1 MRIAFYAPLKSPD
14 HPTPSGDRRIG
25 RLLMQALSLAGH
37 DVFLASRFRSHDDG
51 RRPGRAE
58 RLAGVGARLA
68 QRVLRRLSQDP
79 PDLWFTYH
87 LYYKAPDHLGP
98 AVARR
103 LGIPYVVAEASIAG
117 KRAGLPGHD
126 AALAALG
133 TADLAI
139 CLNPA
144 DEAGVRPHLKPGAG
158 WLALA
163 PFLEDAPPPILR
175 AANDRPKILT
185 VGMMRTG
192 DKLSSYRLLAEAL
205 ADVADR
211 DWTLSIAGDGPARA
225 EVEAAFARF
234 GARFSE
240 RVAFLGQCD
249 EAALARLYAEAD
261 FLAWPA
267 INEAYGMALLE
278 AQAAGLPVVAG
289 DCGGVAA
296 IVRDGL
302 TGLTPPVGDVDAF
315 ADRLRLMLDQPALR
329 RSFGRAAREAVT
341 AEHLIATAAERL
353 RGGLDAVL
361 APRA

>member
-1 MRIAFYAPLKSPD
+1 MRIAFYAPLKPPD

-25 RLLMQALSLAGH
+25 RLLMQALALAGH
-37 DVFLASRFRSHDDG
+37 DVFLASRFRSRDDG

-58 RLAGVGARLA
+58 RLAKVGARLA
-68 QRVLRRLSQDP
+68 QRLIRRLSQDP

-98 AVARR
+98 TVARR
-103 LGIPYVVAEASIAG
+103 FGVPYVVAEASVAN

-126 AALAALG
+126 AALAALAA
-133 TADLAI
+133 ADLAI

-144 DEAGVRPHLKPGAG
+144 DEAGVRPHLRPGAG
-158 WLALA
+158 LLALA
-163 PFLEDAPPPILR
+163 PFLERAPSAISRKPNEPPR
-175 AANDRPKILT
+175 ILT
-185 VGMMRTG
+185 VAMMRPG

-205 ADVADR
+205 AEVADR
-211 DWTLSIAGDGPARA
+211 GWTLCVAGDGSARA

-234 GARFSE
+234 GD
-240 RVAFLGQCD
+240 RVEFLGLCD
-249 EAALARLYAEAD
+249 EAALARLYRVAD

-267 INEAYGMALLE
+267 INEAFGMALLE

-289 DCGGVAA
+289 DCGGVSA
-296 IVRDGL
+296 IVRDGV

-329 RSFGRAAREAVT
+329 QSFGRAAREAVA

-353 RGGLDAVL
+353 SAGLEAV
-361 APRA
+361 AARRA